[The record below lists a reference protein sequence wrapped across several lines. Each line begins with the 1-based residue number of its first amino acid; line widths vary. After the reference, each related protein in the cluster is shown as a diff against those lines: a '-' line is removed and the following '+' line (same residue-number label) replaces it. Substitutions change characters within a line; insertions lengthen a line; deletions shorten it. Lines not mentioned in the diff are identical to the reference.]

1 MKNDKKDIFT
11 VIEKLPAY
19 SRLLLKLYG
28 SRDISKRHKLILSA
42 GIAYSASPIDLIP
55 GIIPVAGQL
64 DNLLVMLNCIDKV
77 LDRADPAITSKYLE
91 EAGITRNEVKEDI
104 KLAEDTLK
112 SIGRDTAKVLRNTG
126 KAAGYLTMYGIKKLI
141 RKKPY

>member
-1 MKNDKKDIFT
+1 MKDKEKDIFT

-19 SRLLLKLYG
+19 SRLLFKLYRSSEI
-28 SRDISKRHKLILSA
+28 SRRHKLILSA

-64 DNLLVMLNCIDKV
+64 DNLLVMLRCIDKV
-77 LDRADPAITSKYLE
+77 LDRADPSITSKYLE
-91 EAGITRNEVKEDI
+91 EAGISGVEVKEDI
-104 KLAEDTLK
+104 KLASDTLK
-112 SIGRDTAKVLRNTG
+112 SIGRDTAKVIKNAG
-126 KAAGYLTMYGIKKLI
+126 KASGYLMMYGIKKLV

>member
-1 MKNDKKDIFT
+1 MKSDKKDIFT

-19 SRLLLKLYG
+19 SKLLLKLYG
-28 SRDISKRHKLILSA
+28 CREINRRNKLILSA

-64 DNLLVMLNCIDKV
+64 DNLLVMLRCIDKV
-77 LDRADPAITSKYLE
+77 LDRVDPAITAKYLE

-104 KLAEDTLK
+104 KLVSNTLR
-112 SIGRDTAKVLRNTG
+112 SIGRDTVKVLKNTG
-126 KAAGYLTMYGIKKLI
+126 KAAGYLTVYGIKKLI